1 MIKGKRVKAI
11 EEPSFDEALTTES
24 IGLFIKAR
32 RTQQGLSTKDTA
44 MLCGVS
50 ANTLNSIEN
59 GIAGMKVSSVLS
71 IMTALDIRLQISPWN
86 RGEIKYTTCR

>member
-1 MIKGKRVKAI
+1 MATGKKVKAI
-11 EEPSFDEALTTES
+11 QEPPFEDTLTLKS

-32 RTQQGLSTKDTA
+32 RTQQGLSTTDAA

-59 GIAGMKVSSVLS
+59 GLVDMKLSSMLN
-71 IMTALDIRLQISPWN
+71 IMSALGIKLQIEPWS
-86 RGEIKYTTCR
+86 R

>member
-11 EEPSFDEALTTES
+11 NAPEFNEPLTTES

-32 RTQQGLSTKDTA
+32 RTQQGLSTNDAA

-50 ANTLNSIEN
+50 ANTFNSIEN
-59 GIAGMKVSSVLS
+59 GISGMKVSSILNIMNALGIKLRVL
-71 IMTALDIRLQISPWN
+71 PWS
-86 RGEIKYTTCR
+86 EA

>member
-11 EEPSFDEALTTES
+11 ETPSFDETLTTKS

-32 RTQQGLSTKDTA
+32 RTQQGLNTKDTA
-44 MLCGVS
+44 MLCDVS

-59 GIAGMKVSSVLS
+59 GIEGMKVSSVLK
-71 IMTALDIRLQISPWN
+71 IMIALGIKLQIAPWN
-86 RGEIKYTTCR
+86 K

>member
-1 MIKGKRVKAI
+1 MATGKKVKAVK
-11 EEPSFDEALTTES
+11 EPPFDTALTPET

-32 RTQQGLSTKDTA
+32 RTQQGLSTNDAA

-50 ANTLNSIEN
+50 AQTLNNIEN

-71 IMTALDIRLQISPWN
+71 IMSALGIKLQIAPWN
-86 RGEIKYTTCR
+86 E

>member
-1 MIKGKRVKAI
+1 MIKGKKVKAI
-11 EEPSFDEALTTES
+11 DEPSFEEMLTTES

-32 RTQQGLSTKDTA
+32 RTQQGLNTKDAA

-59 GIAGMKVSSVLS
+59 GIEGMKVSSILS
-71 IMTALDIRLQISPWN
+71 IMNALGIKLQIAPWS
-86 RGEIKYTTCR
+86 K

>member
-1 MIKGKRVKAI
+1 MIKGKKVKAI
-11 EEPSFDEALTTES
+11 EEPSFDKPLTTGS

-32 RTQQGLSTKDTA
+32 RTQEGLSTKDAA

-71 IMTALDIRLQISPWN
+71 IMTALGIKLQIASWN
-86 RGEIKYTTCR
+86 K